1 MAQTLRSRVGTGDK
15 SEHGVDRNH
24 RGAAVA
30 DQREG
35 QADNGHNA
43 DAHAG
48 VDHHLEHQRG
58 RGTVAYQTAHIVLA
72 VYAHIDA
79 PGDDGHFHNHDR
91 KAPHEAQLLAHGRE
105 NIVRVL
111 GEQAAALGTVAVE
124 QPLPRQ
130 AAAGEGTQVHHG
142 VIALV
147 DAHGVDGVVN
157 QNQKP
162 VLLVLAEELPQDR
175 ERRHDQADG
184 QDEPPQADAAAEGH
198 ADEDKH
204 EDQGNAR
211 VAGQHH
217 VQSHQQSQV
226 KAHVHNRR
234 QAGYPVLVRRHDRR
248 HNNDIGDL
256 ADLGG
261 LNADEAQVD
270 PASVAGV
277 VVGSQRAYQHEKQ
290 RAVENHHHHP
300 VFRKKVQI
308 DGGHQRVHHDAQTG
322 SRQLNDNIFEI
333 AAKLVGGSGAGN
345 KNAAKTGHDQA
356 QDQQK
361 YVAFFP
367 KIL

>member
-1 MAQTLRSRVGTGDK
+1 M
-15 SEHGVDRNH
+15 
-24 RGAAVA
+24 
-30 DQREG
+30 
-35 QADNGHNA
+35 
-43 DAHAG
+43 
-48 VDHHLEHQRG
+48 
-58 RGTVAYQTAHIVLA
+58 
-72 VYAHIDA
+72 YAHIDA

-105 NIVRVL
+105 NIVRVP

-124 QPLPRQ
+124 QSLSRQ
-130 AAAGEGTQVHHG
+130 AAAGEGAQVHHG

-162 VLLVLAEELPQDR
+162 VLLVLAQELPQDR

-217 VQSHQQSQV
+217 VQSHQQSQM
-226 KAHVHNRR
+226 KAHVHDGR
-234 QAGYPVLVRRHDRR
+234 QTGYPVLVRRHDRR

-256 ADLGG
+256 TDLGG

-270 PASVAGV
+270 PASVTGA
-277 VVGSQRAYQHEKQ
+277 VVGTQGAYQHEKQ
-290 RAVENHHHHP
+290 RTVESHHHHP
-300 VFRKKVQI
+300 VFREKVQI

-322 SRQLNDNIFEI
+322 SRQLNDNIFDI

-367 KIL
+367 EVL